1 MAPDAPLL
9 QSEAHP
15 GVKSL
20 FTYLAVE
27 CLSPPPNHEHCEI
40 KDWVSRTHHHH
51 GQNILRQAPGEMN
64 EMGKEAAV
72 RRERRNAP

>member
-1 MAPDAPLL
+1 MAPYAPLL

-20 FTYLAVE
+20 FTYLVVE
-27 CLSPPPNHEHCEI
+27 RLSPPPNHEPCEI
-40 KDWVSRTHHHH
+40 KDWVCCTHHH

-72 RRERRNAP
+72 RKERRNAP